1 MIRILLFWCFGVFN
15 FSAGFWGIFFS
26 VFRWGFR
33 WEFVFVTVGLGGAF
47 GERYWNDREIG
58 PLLPG
63 GGATPRCFVSQ

>member
-63 GGATPRCFVSQ
+63 GGAL